1 MIYVNI
7 NTMRRMSKG
16 RKNSVVGA
24 GKMKQTRNRSEKL
37 VNSATELFESIKSKQ
52 KSKVPGTKQ
61 KRKKADKAV
70 TRTTELSD
78 VTNNPIVLDKILS
91 YLTPAEIKNMSR
103 ISK

>member
-16 RKNSVVGA
+16 RKNSLGGA
-24 GKMKQTRNRSEKL
+24 GKIKQTKNRSEKL
-37 VNSATELFESIKSKQ
+37 VSNATELFESIKSKQ
-52 KSKVPGTKQ
+52 KSKLVGTKQ
-61 KRKKADKAV
+61 KRKKAEKTV
-70 TRTTELSD
+70 TTSTSLSD

-91 YLTPAEIKNMSR
+91 YLSPADIKNMSR